1 MNTRKFLAITCGVL
15 FAASAYA
22 GPLIEV
28 DYLNLNLNFN
38 AATQVLSLS
47 HRSNSVLSAFAKDAT
62 DNVIDEAAIF
72 NITSANDF
80 ELAFSGVVNNGAGLN
95 DLSISADFAA
105 TDTVTTLAAPSLA
118 AMFANANLTGDLDG
132 ISFGNGVLRIEGVI
146 SATGPWDSILANP
159 TPDWVF
165 AGDAVGTA
173 PGLDGIADQITI
185 GSAIRGEY
193 QTGILAILEITLGTF
208 ADGTSTAGLNADQL
222 FAQALLHGGFN
233 STDSQLQ
240 LNVIPEPTAALLGV
254 LGLSGLAWLRRR
266 S

>member
-1 MNTRKFLAITCGVL
+1 M
-15 FAASAYA
+15 
-22 GPLIEV
+22 
-28 DYLNLNLNFN
+28 
-38 AATQVLSLS
+38 
-47 HRSNSVLSAFAKDAT
+47 
-62 DNVIDEAAIF
+62 
-72 NITSANDF
+72 
-80 ELAFSGVVNNGAGLN
+80 
-95 DLSISADFAA
+95 
-105 TDTVTTLAAPSLA
+105 
-118 AMFANANLTGDLDG
+118 
-132 ISFGNGVLRIEGVI
+132 
-146 SATGPWDSILANP
+146 
-159 TPDWVF
+159 F

>member
-1 MNTRKFLAITCGVL
+1 MIRKLLAMTCGAL
-15 FAASAYA
+15 FSAAAFA

-28 DYLNLNLNFN
+28 DYLNLQLDFN
-38 AATQVLSLS
+38 STTSVLSLG
-47 HRSNSVLSAFAKDAT
+47 HRSNSVLSAFAKDASDT
-62 DNVIDEAAIF
+62 IIDEAAIF
-72 NITSANDF
+72 NIISANDF
-80 ELAFSGVVNNGAGLN
+80 ELAFSGVVNNGGGLN
-95 DLSISADFAA
+95 DLSIGASFAA

-165 AGDAVGTA
+165 VGDPVGTA
-173 PGLDGIADQITI
+173 PGLDSVADQITI
-185 GSAIRGEY
+185 GSAIRGDY
-193 QTGILAILEITLGTF
+193 QTGILAILEITLGKF

-222 FAQALLHGGFN
+222 FEQALLHGGFT
-233 STDSQLQ
+233 SSDAQLQ
-240 LNVIPEPTAALLGV
+240 LNVIPEPGAALLGL